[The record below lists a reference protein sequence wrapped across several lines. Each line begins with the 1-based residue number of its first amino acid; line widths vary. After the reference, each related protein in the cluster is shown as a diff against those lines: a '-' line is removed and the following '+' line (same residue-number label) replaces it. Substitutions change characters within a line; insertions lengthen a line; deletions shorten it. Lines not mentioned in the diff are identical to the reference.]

1 MSEQDIKLTPA
12 EETTFTEMVGQPE
25 MQELH
30 TESRMR
36 HFLDQADELLPRP
49 YDADNPQNARLCI
62 DGNWRHTLTIA
73 KREHDFGLLEEDH
86 GLQKR
91 FVVYR
96 SGNNRVLELNP
107 TDLPGRYQ
115 ASYVDENDTARYFSE
130 LIERGS
136 PDIAGSRV
144 RRTMGR
150 LLTKHR
156 QDS

>member
-1 MSEQDIKLTPA
+1 MSERDIKLTPA

-30 TESRMR
+30 TENRMR

-49 YDADNPQNARLCI
+49 YDADNPASVRLCI
-62 DGNWRHTLTIA
+62 DDNRRHMLTIA
-73 KREHDFGLLEEDH
+73 KREHGFGLLEEDH

-96 SGNNRVLELNP
+96 SGNKRVLELNP
-107 TDLPGRYQ
+107 TDLPGHYQ
-115 ASYVDENDTARYFSE
+115 GAYLDENDTARHFSE

-136 PDIAGSRV
+136 PDIAGSRLK
-144 RRTMGR
+144 RTMGR